1 MKKLLLSLIALCI
14 FTGTMWSQT
23 TTEIQPT
30 NNGYINEGAPTAT
43 LGTYAGWDFQVKR
56 ATGFSRWGYLE
67 FPLAAINDLATSIN
81 LKIYL
86 AGNPPITDYYT
97 SDDLNSTPAVVLGVN
112 KINYSFDNTLTWNN
126 KTTPDET
133 NEESVGTVT
142 LTNDSKST
150 WISLDVTS
158 LAKSTKIAGQTYI
171 RFRFFVANGAG
182 IGQLLHFRQMQMNGS
197 TVIGA
202 GAYYPR
208 LVQEIPVST
217 GLHTISTQ
225 NPIFYPSIASNQI
238 IVDGKIAQ
246 VFDIQGKLILNE
258 TIKDNILNISSLK
271 NGMYILKTEEGL
283 GRFIKQ

>member
-1 MKKLLLSLIALCI
+1 MKKLLLSLIALCS
-14 FTGTMWSQT
+14 FTGILWSQ

-30 NNGYINEGAPTAT
+30 NNGYVNEGAPTVT

-67 FPLAAINDLATSIN
+67 FPLADINNLATSIN

-86 AGNPPITDYYT
+86 AGNPPITDFYT

-126 KTTPDET
+126 KTAPDAN

-158 LAKSTKIAGQTYI
+158 LAKSMKTAGQTYI
-171 RFRFFVANGAG
+171 RFRFFVDNGAG

-197 TVIGA
+197 TVIGT

-208 LVQEIPVST
+208 LVQVLAT
-217 GLHTISTQ
+217 GLHEISAQ
-225 NPIFYPSIASNQI
+225 NSILYPSIAFNRITVRGENAQI
-238 IVDGKIAQ
+238 YDVN
-246 VFDIQGKLILNE
+246 GKLVLNE
-258 TIKDNILNISSLK
+258 IIKNNSLDISTLK
-271 NGMYILKTEEGL
+271 NGIYIVKTEVGS